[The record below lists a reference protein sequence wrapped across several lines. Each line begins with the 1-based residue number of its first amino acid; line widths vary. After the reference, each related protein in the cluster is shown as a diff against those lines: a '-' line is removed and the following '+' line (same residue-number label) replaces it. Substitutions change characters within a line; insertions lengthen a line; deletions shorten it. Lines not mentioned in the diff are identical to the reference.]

1 MDVGGHFCPFALGLM
16 IGFTEKNA
24 KEEAETS
31 LLNSPPLLLRGY
43 IRMSLESPLPSSPTT
58 LGSVTQPIP
67 NGCCG
72 PRVLA
77 WPMGSYTEN
86 IRSTSSSPR
95 CQAFLGLSST
105 TSVILPVADIERLWV
120 RILGSKC
127 PRSLKRVLHTGFH
140 WFLVGSITTSTIP
153 EE

>member
-72 PRVLA
+72 PPCIGMAYGELYGKYQKHIILATLPSFSRVVIHNFC
-77 WPMGSYTEN
+77 Y
-86 IRSTSSSPR
+86 STCGRYRAIVSKDLRLQVSEESKE
-95 CQAFLGLSST
+95 ST
-105 TSVILPVADIERLWV
+105 PHRV
-120 RILGSKC
+120 
-127 PRSLKRVLHTGFH
+127 SLVPS
-140 WFLVGSITTSTIP
+140 WFNYNEYNP
-153 EE
+153 